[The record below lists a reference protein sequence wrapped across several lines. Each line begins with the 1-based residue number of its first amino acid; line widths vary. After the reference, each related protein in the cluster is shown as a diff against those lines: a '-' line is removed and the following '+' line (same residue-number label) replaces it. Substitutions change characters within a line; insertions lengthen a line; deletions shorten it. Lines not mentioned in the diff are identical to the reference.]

1 MILLINRIFNCYNRD
16 IILAVKVMHCYKK
29 KFGVVRKGSKKETIF
44 HYYNGNLV
52 KDMHCYEEKLRT
64 VDAFQGDRSVVIT

>member
-1 MILLINRIFNCYNRD
+1 MVLLINRIFNCYNRD

-64 VDAFQGDRSVVIT
+64 VDAFQCDWNVVIT

>member
-1 MILLINRIFNCYNRD
+1 
-16 IILAVKVMHCYKK
+16 MHCYEK

-52 KDMHCYEEKLRT
+52 KDMHCYEEKLGI